1 MTLQFQLAA
10 ITVLSMVQ
18 TLLQILNVAC
28 LMTIIWGVRE
38 GDGRRKNSRNAW
50 EIEKYITNKLL
61 NKIKL
66 KVHKIG
72 NNLCHLFATRIIDD
86 IWHNTTHFVLN
97 IMNIVSNG

>member
-10 ITVLSMVQ
+10 MTVLSMVQ
-18 TLLQILNVAC
+18 TLLQILNGAC

-38 GDGRRKNSRNAW
+38 GDGRRKKSRNPR
-50 EIEKYITNKLL
+50 EIEKYITNKVL

-72 NNLCHLFATRIIDD
+72 NNLCQLVATRIIDD
-86 IWHNTTHFVLN
+86 FWHNTTHFVLN